1 MSSLE
6 ASVTLEDVFAVALAK
21 RVPLAP
27 ELTGYLT
34 LEVADG
40 ARHSNG
46 EIDPRSVYISEE
58 GTVALV
64 RQPKK
69 DAGPNDAEAS
79 LRAILAKLLEASGSA
94 TPALAAVT
102 RKRPGDGV
110 PALITEL
117 EAALIPVNRAA
128 GKRALARLAR
138 AVKRV
143 TLGVGRNASMPSIR
157 GSSPSFT
164 DEATTVRR
172 DNALA
177 ADAAPESVPLS
188 REPAPASTRAVEVR
202 EASGRSAG
210 TARSTK
216 AMFAG
221 DEVESLLDACG
232 DSSLGDSKPMSH
244 DLKAIGGLEPTP
256 PPPSADAVDALM
268 RDVVGGSAPAPAPST
283 NDPDGVEALLALAD
297 ASAPPGNV
305 APVANVAAVSNVAA
319 KPSTDARAP
328 LPSAPGSSRLPDVE
342 PAPSTA
348 RSNALPPAR
357 ESSRQP
363 LESAAKWSE
372 TAPKSRRELPSRGA
386 LPPPRAPKTALA
398 LLSVLLLV
406 LVASMVALWTWKPS
420 FFTGRRKA
428 PVPTPTASASAPPP
442 ARCKAALVV
451 RDAPANAEILLRMG
465 RAPVDVERMPI
476 GARLEFVAT
485 AEGYAPRRAVVKAE
499 TLWDHGPDGK
509 PRLDVPI
516 QLDPSKVKPGGVDPW
531 PPAEAGSEVGGP
543 GAPGTVHVVSNVRG
557 AEIWLLAGLG
567 PETRI
572 EPVGC
577 DADIDVLL
585 AGPPT
590 LRRHLHVRS
599 EDFAGAPVDAKGS
612 KTVTLSAK

>member
-1 MSSLE
+1 MRAEDGMSSLE

-79 LRAILAKLLEASGSA
+79 LRAILGKLLEASGSA

-202 EASGRSAG
+202 EASGRGAG
-210 TARSTK
+210 TARTK

-221 DEVESLLDACG
+221 DEVESLLDAFG
-232 DSSLGDSKPMSH
+232 VSSLGDSKQMSH
-244 DLKAIGGLEPTP
+244 DLKAIAGLEPTP

-297 ASAPPGNV
+297 ASAPPGN
-305 APVANVAAVSNVAA
+305 
-319 KPSTDARAP
+319 
-328 LPSAPGSSRLPDVE
+328 VE

-451 RDAPANAEILLRMG
+451 RDAPANSEILLRMG

-557 AEIWLLAGLG
+557 AEVWLLAGLG